1 MSQVAISDGDIYPN
15 DGETFADNGAYYPT
29 APEEQQ
35 EEERKETAITAASYP
50 VMASVA
56 EWFKQEILD
65 CDDIN
70 NLQFDRITVNG
81 HTFDRKV
88 SIEGQALAFMLL
100 KERLQAKFDEFKD
113 FTPEEES

>member
-1 MSQVAISDGDIYPN
+1 MSQVAINDGDLYPN
-15 DGETFADNGAYYPT
+15 DGETFSDTAYYPQ
-29 APEEQQ
+29 APEERR
-35 EEERKETAITAASYP
+35 EEEAEEVAITAASYP

-56 EWFKQEILD
+56 EWFKQEIID

-70 NLQFDRITVNG
+70 NIQFDKITVNG

-100 KERLQAKFDEFKD
+100 KERLQVQFDKWKQFV
-113 FTPEEES
+113 PEEES